1 MENNENSI
9 SPNVSVLWQDV
20 KADVEQKI
28 ISGEYA
34 AGERIPSIRKIAD
47 SYNISLS
54 TAQKVLQVLRQE
66 DIIESKRG
74 VGYYVKPYIREK
86 LLTERKKQLE
96 KMVQLVSEEAAMI
109 GVDIVTMIKRYTGE
123 V

>member
-1 MENNENSI
+1 MDNTDNL

-20 KADVEQKI
+20 KADIVKKI

-54 TAQKVLQVLRQE
+54 TAQKVLQVLSQE
-66 DIIESKRG
+66 DIIESKRC
-74 VGYYVKPYIREK
+74 VGYFVKPYIREK
-86 LLTERKKQLE
+86 LLIERRKKLE
-96 KMVQLVSEEAAMI
+96 KVIQQACKEAATI
-109 GVDIVTMIKRYTGE
+109 SVDIVTMVKRYARE
-123 V
+123 R

>member
-1 MENNENSI
+1 MDKTDNL

-20 KADVEQKI
+20 KTDIVQKI

-47 SYNISLS
+47 DYNVSLS
-54 TAQKVLQVLRQE
+54 TAQRVLQALRQD
-66 DIIESKRG
+66 DIIESKRC

-86 LLTERKKQLE
+86 LLSERRKHLE
-96 KMVQLVSEEAAMI
+96 KMVQIVCEEAAMI

-123 V
+123 N